1 MPFTL
6 GELAVRFGLAL
17 RGDPDRIIDHI
28 GTIAGAGPRGL
39 AFFANPKLV
48 DQLTAANAGAI
59 VLHSKMQE
67 ATTLDCLLADNPH
80 ASFAHIA
87 QLLHP
92 VPMAPAGVHPAA
104 VVAADADIH
113 PSAHVGPLVV
123 IGARSRI
130 GARAFIG
137 AGSVI
142 GDDVSLGDDV
152 RLVARVTVMDKV
164 VIGERS
170 ILHPGAVIG
179 ADGFGYAAEGERWV
193 FVPQVGTVR
202 IGCDVE
208 IGANTAIDRGAL
220 EDTVIGNGVKMDNLV
235 QIGHNCRVGDH
246 TALAGCAG
254 MAGSAEVG
262 ARCRIGG
269 GVCIA
274 GHLTICDD
282 VTLTGTSFVT
292 HDIREPGIYA
302 GGGIPVE
309 SASEWRRIVGRVKR
323 LGTLAQRV
331 TDLERGAGSANDSAG
346 TTDKDD

>member
-6 GELAVRFGLAL
+6 GELAIRFGLTL
-17 RGDPDRIIDHI
+17 RGDPSRTIDHI
-28 GTIAGAGPRGL
+28 GTLAGAGPRGL
-39 AFFANPKLV
+39 AFFANPQLV
-48 DQLTAANAGAI
+48 DQLAAANAGAI
-59 VLHSKMQE
+59 ILHPKMQE
-67 ATTLDCLLADNPH
+67 ATAIDCLLTENPH

-92 VPMAPAGVHPAA
+92 LPMAPAGVHPSA
-104 VVAADADIH
+104 VVAADAEIH
-113 PSAHVGPLVV
+113 PSAHIGPLVV

-137 AGSVI
+137 AGSLI
-142 GDDVSLGDDV
+142 GNEVTLADEV

-208 IGANTAIDRGAL
+208 IGANSAIDRGAL
-220 EDTVIGNGVKMDNLV
+220 DDTVIGNGVKIDNLV
-235 QIGHNCRVGDH
+235 QIGHNCRVGEH

-292 HDIREPGIYA
+292 SDIREPGIYS

-323 LGTLAQRV
+323 LDTLAQRV
-331 TDLERGAGSANDSAG
+331 TDLERGESAGDAAG
-346 TTDKDD
+346 TTDKDG